1 MPKAP
6 EIEPD
11 WELVR
16 KRNFVERM
24 KHEKGGLAVIQE
36 LPAMIAAGYEA
47 VPEEDMVRLQW
58 YGLYHDKPKLGH
70 FMMRVKVPGGRLT
83 PHGLRTIGEIAQ
95 RHGRGHGELT
105 TRQNVQLHWLEMARL
120 PEVLSTLDAAGLTT
134 VGACGD
140 NVRNITGCPVA
151 GLDRDELFDCR
162 DLVREAAG
170 FFIQHREYSD
180 LPRKHKITISACA
193 HQCNAPE
200 MHCIALIGTLR
211 EGQAGF
217 AVKVGGGL
225 STWPRLADD
234 LGVFVPAGE
243 AVGVLRAILDVWRED
258 RRYRLSRAR
267 ARLKFMVDDVG
278 PRRFRERIEERLG
291 RRLADGAVPAPPSE
305 ELDHAGVHP
314 QRQAGLAYAGFPVY
328 LGLMNGE
335 QMLRIAD
342 LAEEVAGWGGGAA
355 GARTAGAGGEAGAGG
370 AALAAG
376 EAGAGGAAAAAGA
389 GRAGGEGVE
398 IRLTRRQNFIL
409 ANLPAERV
417 PEVVERVAAIGFPL
431 AAGNLRRLAIACTGN
446 PFCNFTVAETKGRL
460 RQIVEHLESA
470 FGEQAAELG
479 ELRLN
484 LDGCP
489 HACAH
494 HWIGDI
500 GLQGTTLRERGEA
513 GERLQGYDLFL
524 RGGLGRSAAIGRPVL
539 RRVPGDVVHV
549 AIERLCRAWLDGRE
563 PGESI
568 QQFFTRNSDEQ
579 LIDIAG
585 VPAEVLTR

>member
-1 MPKAP
+1 MAAPPQARSCQAAQEVQSMPKAP

-16 KRNFVERM
+16 KRNFVERL
-24 KHEKGGLAVIQE
+24 KHEKGGMAVIHD

-70 FMMRVKVPGGRLT
+70 FMMRVKVPGGLLT
-83 PHGLRTIGEIAQ
+83 AHRLRTIGEISQ
-95 RHGRGHGELT
+95 RRGRGHGEIT
-105 TRQNVQLHWLEMARL
+105 TRQNIQLHWLEMSRL
-120 PEVLSTLDAAGLTT
+120 PEVLATLDAAGLTT
-134 VGACGD
+134 AGACGD
-140 NVRNITGCPVA
+140 NVRNVTGCPVA
-151 GLDRDELFDCR
+151 GIDNDELFDCR
-162 DLVREAAG
+162 ELVREAAD
-170 FFIQHREYSD
+170 FFLRHREYSD
-180 LPRKHKITISACA
+180 LPRKHKITISACV

-200 MHCIALIGTLR
+200 MHCIALLGTVR
-211 EGQAGF
+211 HGAPGF
-217 AVKVGGGL
+217 GVKVGGGL

-234 LGVFVPAGE
+234 LGVFVPATE
-243 AVGVLRAILDVWRED
+243 AVEVLRAILDVWRED

-267 ARLKFMVDDVG
+267 ARLKFMVDDLG
-278 PRRFRERIEERLG
+278 PRRFRERVEQRLG
-291 RRLADGAVPAPPSE
+291 RQLEDGAAPTAPADE
-305 ELDHAGVHP
+305 VDHAGVHA
-314 QRQAGLAYAGFPVY
+314 QRQPGLAYAGFPVY

-335 QMLRIAD
+335 QMQRLAD
-342 LAEEVAGWGGGAA
+342 LADEVSGWG
-355 GARTAGAGGEAGAGG
+355 
-370 AALAAG
+370 AG
-376 EAGAGGAAAAAGA
+376 EQ
-389 GRAGGEGVE
+389 VE

-409 ANLPAERV
+409 SNLPAERA

-431 AAGNLRRLAIACTGN
+431 AAGSLRRLAIACTGN

-460 RQIVEHLESA
+460 QQIVDHLESA
-470 FGEQAAELG
+470 FGEQAAALG

-500 GLQGTTLRERGEA
+500 GLQGTTLRERGAA

-524 RGGLGRSAAIGRPVL
+524 RGGLARGAAIGRPVL
-539 RRVPGDVVHV
+539 RRVPGEVVHL
-549 AIERLCRAWLDGRE
+549 AIERLCRAWIEGRE
-563 PGESI
+563 PDERI
-568 QQFFTRNSDEQ
+568 QQFFIRHSDEQ